1 MSTEYEYRSDTCN
14 HEYRIWEDAHMTL
27 VLAATPLG
35 NPLDASARLKKAI
48 ESAEIIAAE
57 DSRRFHRLAS
67 DLEVTF
73 TARIISFFEGNEKER
88 TAEIL
93 SLLREGKEVLVVT
106 DAGMPTISDPGF
118 RLMRDAIAENLPTV
132 VIPGPSA
139 PTMAIALSGL
149 PTDRFTFEGFA
160 PRAQGARNTFY
171 EKLRFEERTMVIFE
185 APHRLHESL
194 VEAAEVLGGTRR
206 AAICREMTK
215 TYEET
220 IRGSLAELVTWAD
233 SREVLG
239 EITLVIAGVEEG
251 SQSKSADDAVAR
263 VREYEQAGMD
273 RKAAIATVAEELSLP
288 KKIVYAA
295 VVDANKMSR

>member
-1 MSTEYEYRSDTCN
+1 M
-14 HEYRIWEDAHMTL
+14 YRIWEDALMTL

-48 ESAEIIAAE
+48 ESAEVIAAE

-93 SLLREGKEVLVVT
+93 MLLREGKKVLVVT

-160 PRAQGARNTFY
+160 PRAQGARRAFY
-171 EKLRFEERTMVIFE
+171 EKLRFEERAMVTFE
-185 APHRLHESL
+185 APHRLLESL
-194 VEAAEVLGGTRR
+194 LDAASILGENRK

-220 IRGSLAELVTWAD
+220 IRGTIAELIVWAR
-233 SREVLG
+233 SREILG
-239 EITLVIAGVEEG
+239 EITLVFAGIEEG
-251 SQSKSADDAVAR
+251 SEIRTADSAVAR
-263 VREYEQAGMD
+263 VREYEAAGMD
-273 RKAAIATVAEELSLP
+273 RKGAIATVAEEFDLP

>member
-1 MSTEYEYRSDTCN
+1 M
-14 HEYRIWEDAHMTL
+14 AL

-35 NPLDASARLKKAI
+35 NPLDASQRLKDAI
-48 ESAEIIAAE
+48 TSAEIIAAE

-67 DLEVTF
+67 DLGVIF
-73 TARIISFFEGNEKER
+73 SGRVISFFEGNETER
-88 TAEIL
+88 TQEIL
-93 SLLREGKEVLVVT
+93 TLLREGREVLVVT

-118 RLMRDAIAENLPTV
+118 RLMRDAIAENLPTL

-160 PRAQGARNTFY
+160 PRAQGARRAFY

-185 APHRLHESL
+185 APHRLVDSL
-194 VEAAEVLGGTRR
+194 EDAATIFGIERK

-220 IRGSLAELVTWAD
+220 VRGSIADLQSWATN
-233 SREVLG
+233 REILG
-239 EITLVIAGVEEG
+239 EITLVFAGVAEG
-251 SQSKSADDAVAR
+251 SEMKTADDAVAR
-263 VREYEQAGMD
+263 VREYEVAGMD
-273 RKAAIATVAEELSLP
+273 RKAAIATVADEFDLP

>member
-1 MSTEYEYRSDTCN
+1 M
-14 HEYRIWEDAHMTL
+14 AL

-35 NPLDASARLKKAI
+35 NPLDASARLKMAI

-67 DLEVTF
+67 DLGVTF
-73 TARIISFFEGNEKER
+73 TARIISFFEGNESDR
-88 TAEIL
+88 TQEIL
-93 SLLREGKEVLVVT
+93 TLLREGKEVLVVT

-118 RLMRDAIAENLPTV
+118 RLMRDAIAEKLPTI

-160 PRAQGARNTFY
+160 PRAHGARTSFF
-171 EKLRFEERTMVIFE
+171 ESLRFEERTMVIFE

-194 VEAAEVLGGTRR
+194 LDAAEILGADRA

-220 IRGSLAELVTWAD
+220 IRGPLSELIAWA
-233 SREVLG
+233 SGREVLG
-239 EITLVIAGVEEG
+239 EITLVIAGVAAG
-251 SQSKSADDAVAR
+251 SEVRTADDAVAR
-263 VREYEQAGMD
+263 VREYEAAGMD
-273 RKAAIATVAEELSLP
+273 RKGAIATVAEEFSIP

>member
-1 MSTEYEYRSDTCN
+1 M
-14 HEYRIWEDAHMTL
+14 AL

-35 NPLDASARLKKAI
+35 NPLDASARLKMAI

-67 DLEVTF
+67 DLGVTF
-73 TARIISFFEGNEKER
+73 TARIISFFEGNESDR
-88 TAEIL
+88 TQEIL
-93 SLLREGKEVLVVT
+93 TLLREGKEVLVVT

-118 RLMRDAIAENLPTV
+118 RLMRDAIAEKLPTI

-160 PRAQGARNTFY
+160 PRAHGARTSFF
-171 EKLRFEERTMVIFE
+171 ESLRFEERTMVIFE

-194 VEAAEVLGGTRR
+194 LDAATILGADRA

-220 IRGSLAELVTWAD
+220 IRGPLSELITWAAG
-233 SREVLG
+233 REVLG
-239 EITLVIAGVEEG
+239 EITLVIAGVAAG
-251 SQSKSADDAVAR
+251 SEVRTADDAVAR
-263 VREYEQAGMD
+263 VREYEAAGMD
-273 RKAAIATVAEELSLP
+273 RKGAIATVAEEFSIP

>member
-1 MSTEYEYRSDTCN
+1 M
-14 HEYRIWEDAHMTL
+14 AL

-35 NPLDASARLKKAI
+35 NPLDASARLKMAI

-67 DLEVTF
+67 DLGVTF
-73 TARIISFFEGNEKER
+73 TARIISFFEGNESDR
-88 TAEIL
+88 TQEIL
-93 SLLREGKEVLVVT
+93 TLLREGKEVLVVT

-118 RLMRDAIAENLPTV
+118 RLMRDAIAEKLPTI

-160 PRAQGARNTFY
+160 PRAHGSRTSFF
-171 EKLRFEERTMVIFE
+171 ESLRFEERTMVIFE

-194 VEAAEVLGGTRR
+194 LDAASILGADRA

-220 IRGSLAELVTWAD
+220 IRGPLSELITWAAG
-233 SREVLG
+233 REVLG
-239 EITLVIAGVEEG
+239 EITLVIAGVAAG
-251 SQSKSADDAVAR
+251 SEVRTADDVVAR
-263 VREYEQAGMD
+263 VREYEAAGMD
-273 RKAAIATVAEELSLP
+273 RKGAIATVAEEFSIP

>member
-1 MSTEYEYRSDTCN
+1 M
-14 HEYRIWEDAHMTL
+14 AL

-35 NPLDASARLKKAI
+35 NPLDASARLKMAI

-67 DLEVTF
+67 DLGVTF
-73 TARIISFFEGNEKER
+73 TARIISFFEGNESDR
-88 TAEIL
+88 TQEIL
-93 SLLREGKEVLVVT
+93 TLLREGKEVLVVT

-118 RLMRDAIAENLPTV
+118 RLMRDAIAEKLPTI

-160 PRAQGARNTFY
+160 PRAHGARTSFF
-171 EKLRFEERTMVIFE
+171 ESLRFQERTMVIFE

-194 VEAAEVLGGTRR
+194 VDAASILGADRA

-220 IRGSLAELVTWAD
+220 IRGPLSELITWAAGH
-233 SREVLG
+233 EVLG
-239 EITLVIAGVEEG
+239 EITLVIAGVAAG
-251 SQSKSADDAVAR
+251 SEVRTADNAVAR
-263 VREYEQAGMD
+263 VREYEAAGMD
-273 RKAAIATVAEELSLP
+273 RKGAIATVAEEFSIP

>member
-1 MSTEYEYRSDTCN
+1 M
-14 HEYRIWEDAHMTL
+14 AL

-35 NPLDASARLKKAI
+35 NPLDASAHLKMAI

-67 DLEVTF
+67 DLGVTF
-73 TARIISFFEGNEKER
+73 TARIISFFEGNESDR
-88 TAEIL
+88 TQEIL
-93 SLLREGKEVLVVT
+93 TLLREGKEVLVVT

-118 RLMRDAIAENLPTV
+118 RLMRDAIAEKLPTI

-160 PRAQGARNTFY
+160 PRAHGARTSFF
-171 EKLRFEERTMVIFE
+171 ESLRFEERTMVIFE

-194 VEAAEVLGGTRR
+194 VDAASILGADRA

-220 IRGSLAELVTWAD
+220 IRGPLSELIAWAAG
-233 SREVLG
+233 REVLG
-239 EITLVIAGVEEG
+239 EITLVIAGVAAG
-251 SQSKSADDAVAR
+251 SEVRTADDAVAR
-263 VREYEQAGMD
+263 VREYEVAGMD
-273 RKAAIATVAEELSLP
+273 RKGAIATVAEEFSIP